1 MTRLS
6 TSRALEASSRA
17 SAILFD
23 LDGTLIDSIELIRR
37 SFRHML
43 ASHGRDGTD
52 DSIWRRGIGRPLEV
66 QLAEIARDDRELGS
80 MVSCYRQYNS
90 AHHDELVRA
99 FPGVVEA
106 LDSLRSRGARM
117 GVVTSKAR
125 PGALRGLEHAGLSEY
140 VEVLVAA
147 GDTARP
153 KPAADPVLAALAA
166 LDTPPERAFTVG
178 DALPD
183 LAAGRAAGTSIAA
196 VLWGACDRST
206 LEAAGPDRVLDEPR
220 ELSSL

>member
-1 MTRLS
+1 V
-6 TSRALEASSRA
+6 SSRA

-43 ASHGRDGTD
+43 ASHGRDGSD

-66 QLAEIARDDRELGS
+66 QLAEIARDERELS
-80 MVSCYRQYNS
+80 AMVKCYREYNY

-99 FPGVVEA
+99 FPGVVDA
-106 LDSLRSRGARM
+106 LDALRSRGARL

-125 PGALRGLEHAGLSEY
+125 PGALRGLEHAGLARF
-140 VEVLVAA
+140 VEVIVAA

-153 KPAADPVLAALAA
+153 KPAGDPVTAALAA
-166 LDTPPERAFTVG
+166 LGTAPESAFTVG

-183 LAAGRAAGTSIAA
+183 LAAGRAAGTRTAA
-196 VLWGACDRST
+196 VTWGACDRAT
-206 LEAAGPDRVLDEPR
+206 LETGGPDRVLVATS